1 MRGYEGQLVCIVRL
15 YLIQIFCEAVILPM
29 KVYAVVFAVAGL
41 CWLFPGAIGG
51 LLFNALQVSASE
63 SMVIGAVFLAGAAI
77 LLFIESP
84 DDKRL

>member
-1 MRGYEGQLVCIVRL
+1 VHRKALFDSN
-15 YLIQIFCEAVILPM
+15 IFCEAAILPM
-29 KVYAVVFAVAGL
+29 KVYAVVFAVAGIL

-84 DDKRL
+84 GDKRL